1 MVQKEQGE
9 EMNSREKIL
18 SAVHSNQPELTA
30 LPDIEPLKSYGDK
43 EDLLAQYTTV
53 ATNIGAKVYEVKNVD
68 EVKMIIQ
75 NNFGTGKRIVS
86 TIAELKDI
94 ADTKEYLSDLPVQL
108 ADVELAI
115 LRSDIAVAENGA
127 VWITGE
133 QMGQRAL
140 PFITQHL
147 AVIVNA
153 RNIVATMHDAYSS
166 IGITNQGFGAFIA
179 GPSKTADIEQSLV
192 IGAHGPRSMN
202 LFLVNED

>member
-1 MVQKEQGE
+1 MS
-9 EMNSREKIL
+9 SREKIL
-18 SAVHSNQPELTA
+18 SAVRANQPELTA

>member
-1 MVQKEQGE
+1 MS
-9 EMNSREKIL
+9 SREKIL

-115 LRSDIAVAENGA
+115 LGSDLAVAENGA
-127 VWITGE
+127 IWITEE

-166 IGITNQGFGAFIA
+166 IGITNQGFCAFIA

>member
-1 MVQKEQGE
+1 MS
-9 EMNSREKIL
+9 SRGKIL
-18 SAVHSNQPELTA
+18 SAVRANQPELTA
-30 LPDIEPLKSYGDK
+30 LLDIDSLKSYSKK
-43 EDLLAQYTTV
+43 ENLLGQFTTV
-53 ATNIGAKVYEVKNVD
+53 ATNIGAKVYEVKNMD
-68 EVKMIIQ
+68 EVKTIIQ
-75 NNFGTGKRIVS
+75 NKFETGKRIS
-86 TIAELKDI
+86 TISELGDI
-94 ADTKEYLSDLPVQL
+94 ADINEFLNVLPVQL

-127 VWITGE
+127 VWITEE

-192 IGAHGPRSMN
+192 IGAHGPRSMS

>member
-9 EMNSREKIL
+9 EMSSREKIL
-18 SAVHSNQPELTA
+18 SAVRANQPELTA

-115 LRSDIAVAENGA
+115 LGSDLAVAENGA
-127 VWITGE
+127 IWITEE

>member
-9 EMNSREKIL
+9 EMSSREKIL

-94 ADTKEYLSDLPVQL
+94 ADTKEYLSD
-108 ADVELAI
+108 
-115 LRSDIAVAENGA
+115 
-127 VWITGE
+127 
-133 QMGQRAL
+133 
-140 PFITQHL
+140 
-147 AVIVNA
+147 
-153 RNIVATMHDAYSS
+153 
-166 IGITNQGFGAFIA
+166 
-179 GPSKTADIEQSLV
+179 
-192 IGAHGPRSMN
+192 
-202 LFLVNED
+202 